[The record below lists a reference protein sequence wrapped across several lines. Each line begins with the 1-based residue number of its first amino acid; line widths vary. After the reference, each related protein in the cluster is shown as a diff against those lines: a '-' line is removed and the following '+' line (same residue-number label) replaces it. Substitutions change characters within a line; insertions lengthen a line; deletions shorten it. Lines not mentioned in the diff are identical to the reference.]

1 VLLLDGR
8 TAQAG
13 AGPPDPIVADIE
25 SEPSMA
31 SSESSATP
39 MTLTTV
45 VASTRPGRVGRSVA
59 DWFTARAA
67 EHDGFESQLV
77 DLRELALPFY
87 DEPHP
92 PALRQYTKS
101 HTVEW
106 SRIVDASDAF
116 VFVTPEYNG
125 GFPAPL
131 KNAWDYLAVEWQH
144 KPAAF
149 VSYGGVSAGTQ
160 AVQMAKQVVAN
171 LRMLP
176 IGPTVSIP
184 FVNEVVADG
193 VFRPGKIHETA
204 AEQVLDE
211 LARTAGV
218 MRGLRGETFTSV
230 KAVHVGT

>member
-1 VLLLDGR
+1 M
-8 TAQAG
+8 AA
-13 AGPPDPIVADIE
+13 
-25 SEPSMA
+25 EPSVGPMA
-31 SSESSATP
+31 
-39 MTLTTV
+39 LTAV

-67 EHDGFESQLV
+67 EYDQFESRTV
-77 DLRELALPFY
+77 DLGELALPFF

-92 PALRQYTKS
+92 PAQQRYTKS
-101 HTVEW
+101 HTREW

-149 VSYGGVSAGTQ
+149 VSYGGVSAGTR
-160 AVQMAKQVVAN
+160 AVQMGKQVVAN

-176 IGPTVSIP
+176 IGPTVSVP
-184 FVNEVVADG
+184 FVNELVEEGA
-193 VFRPGKIHETA
+193 FRPGKIHEAA

-211 LARTAGV
+211 LARTARV
-218 MRGLRGETFTSV
+218 MRRLRSG
-230 KAVHVGT
+230 AY

>member
-1 VLLLDGR
+1 MS
-8 TAQAG
+8 
-13 AGPPDPIVADIE
+13 P
-25 SEPSMA
+25 EPSA
-31 SSESSATP
+31 AP

-67 EHDGFESQLV
+67 QCEQFESHVV
-77 DLRELALPFY
+77 DLRELALPFF

-92 PALRQYTKS
+92 PALQQYTHH
-101 HTVEW
+101 HTRAW

-131 KNAWDYLAVEWQH
+131 KNAWDYLVVEWQH

-149 VSYGGVSAGTQ
+149 VSYGGVSAGTR

-184 FVNEVVADG
+184 FVSERVEDG
-193 VFRPGKIHETA
+193 AFLAGKIHEAA
-204 AEQVLDE
+204 AEHMLDE
-211 LARTAGV
+211 LVRTATV
-218 MRGLRGETFTSV
+218 MRRLRRETY
-230 KAVHVGT
+230 

>member
-1 VLLLDGR
+1 
-8 TAQAG
+8 
-13 AGPPDPIVADIE
+13 
-25 SEPSMA
+25 MA
-31 SSESSATP
+31 AETSVTP

-59 DWFTARAA
+59 DWFTTRAA
-67 EHDGFESQLV
+67 EYDRFESHTV
-77 DLRELALPFY
+77 DLRELALPFF

-92 PALRQYTKS
+92 PALRQYTRD
-101 HTVEW
+101 HTREW
-106 SRIVDASDAF
+106 SRIVEASDAF

-131 KNAWDYLAVEWQH
+131 KNAWDYLVVEWQH

-149 VSYGGVSAGTQ
+149 VSYGGVSAGTR
-160 AVQMAKQVVAN
+160 AVQMGKQVVAN

-184 FVNEVVADG
+184 FVNELVEDG
-193 VFRPGKIHETA
+193 VFRPGKIHESA

-218 MRGLRGETFTSV
+218 MRRLRG
-230 KAVHVGT
+230 GTY

>member
-1 VLLLDGR
+1 MTL
-8 TAQAG
+8 Q
-13 AGPPDPIVADIE
+13 PSVA
-25 SEPSMA
+25 
-31 SSESSATP
+31 P

-59 DWFTARAA
+59 DWFALRVT
-67 EHDGFESQLV
+67 EYDQFESHTV
-77 DLRELALPFY
+77 DLYELALPFF

-92 PALRQYTKS
+92 PALRQYTKG
-101 HTVEW
+101 HTREW
-106 SRIVDASDAF
+106 SRIVDGSDAF

-131 KNAWDYLAVEWQH
+131 KNAWDYLVVEWQH

-149 VSYGGVSAGTQ
+149 VSYGGVSAGTR
-160 AVQMAKQVVAN
+160 AVQMGKQVVAN

-184 FVNEVVADG
+184 FVNELVEGGD
-193 VFRPGKIHETA
+193 FRPGKIHEAA

-211 LARTAGV
+211 LARTARV
-218 MRGLRGETFTSV
+218 MRRLRSG
-230 KAVHVGT
+230 AY

>member
-1 VLLLDGR
+1 MTL
-8 TAQAG
+8 Q
-13 AGPPDPIVADIE
+13 
-25 SEPSMA
+25 PSA
-31 SSESSATP
+31 AP
-39 MTLTTV
+39 LTLTTV

-59 DWFTARAA
+59 DWFFLRAA
-67 EHDGFESQLV
+67 ECDQFESHTV
-77 DLRELALPFY
+77 DLYELALPFF
-87 DEPHP
+87 DEPNP

-101 HTVEW
+101 HTREW

-131 KNAWDYLAVEWQH
+131 KNAWDYLVGEWQH

-149 VSYGGVSAGTQ
+149 VSYGGVSAGTR
-160 AVQMAKQVVAN
+160 AVQMGKQIVAN

-184 FVNEVVADG
+184 FIGELVEDG

-211 LARTAGV
+211 LARTARV
-218 MRGLRGETFTSV
+218 MRRLRTET
-230 KAVHVGT
+230 H

>member
-1 VLLLDGR
+1 M
-8 TAQAG
+8 A
-13 AGPPDPIVADIE
+13 P
-25 SEPSMA
+25 EPSVA
-31 SSESSATP
+31 P

-67 EHDGFESQLV
+67 EYDEFESHTV
-77 DLRELALPFY
+77 DLRELALPFF

-101 HTVEW
+101 HTREW

-116 VFVTPEYNG
+116 VFITPEYNG

-131 KNAWDYLAVEWQH
+131 KNAWDYLVVEWQH

-149 VSYGGVSAGTQ
+149 VSYGGVTAGTR

-171 LRMLP
+171 LSMLP

-184 FVNEVVADG
+184 FINELVEDG
-193 VFRPGKIHETA
+193 DFRPGKIHEAA

-211 LARTAGV
+211 LTRTARV
-218 MRGLRGETFTSV
+218 MRRLRS
-230 KAVHVGT
+230 GTY

>member
-1 VLLLDGR
+1 
-8 TAQAG
+8 
-13 AGPPDPIVADIE
+13 
-25 SEPSMA
+25 MA
-31 SSESSATP
+31 AETSVTL

-59 DWFTARAA
+59 DWFTTRAA
-67 EHDGFESQLV
+67 EDDRFESHTV
-77 DLRELALPFY
+77 DLRELALPFF

-92 PALRQYTKS
+92 PALRQYTQG
-101 HTVEW
+101 HTREW
-106 SRIVDASDAF
+106 SRIVEASDAF

-131 KNAWDYLAVEWQH
+131 KNAWDYLVVEWQH

-149 VSYGGVSAGTQ
+149 VSYGGVSAGTR
-160 AVQMAKQVVAN
+160 AVQMGKQVVAN

-184 FVNEVVADG
+184 FVNELVEDG
-193 VFRPGKIHETA
+193 AFRPGKIHETA
-204 AEQVLDE
+204 AEHVLDE

-218 MRGLRGETFTSV
+218 MRRLRG
-230 KAVHVGT
+230 GTY

>member
-1 VLLLDGR
+1 
-8 TAQAG
+8 
-13 AGPPDPIVADIE
+13 
-25 SEPSMA
+25 
-31 SSESSATP
+31 

-45 VASTRPGRVGRSVA
+45 VASTRPGRVGKSVA

-67 EHDGFESQLV
+67 ECEQFTSHTV
-77 DLRELALPFY
+77 DLYELALPFL

-92 PALRQYTKS
+92 PALRRYTKD
-101 HTVEW
+101 HTRAW

-131 KNAWDYLAVEWQH
+131 KNAWDYLVVEWQH

-149 VSYGGVSAGTQ
+149 VGYGGVSAGTR
-160 AVQMAKQVVAN
+160 AVQMGKQVVAN

-184 FVNEVVADG
+184 FVNECVEDG
-193 VFRPGKIHETA
+193 AFRPGKIHEAA

-211 LARTAGV
+211 LARTARV
-218 MRGLRGETFTSV
+218 MRRLRG
-230 KAVHVGT
+230 GTH

>member
-1 VLLLDGR
+1 
-8 TAQAG
+8 
-13 AGPPDPIVADIE
+13 
-25 SEPSMA
+25 
-31 SSESSATP
+31 

-59 DWFTARAA
+59 DWFATRAA
-67 EHDGFESQLV
+67 EYDEFESHTV
-77 DLRELALPFY
+77 DLQELALPFF

-101 HTVEW
+101 HTREW

-131 KNAWDYLAVEWQH
+131 KNAWDYLLMEWHH
-144 KPAAF
+144 KPAGF
-149 VSYGGVSAGTQ
+149 VSYGGVSAGTR
-160 AVQMAKQVVAN
+160 AVQMGKQVVAN

-184 FVNEVVADG
+184 FVNECVEEGA
-193 VFRPGKIHETA
+193 FRPGKIHETA

-211 LARTAGV
+211 LVRTARV
-218 MRGLRGETFTSV
+218 MRRLRS
-230 KAVHVGT
+230 GTY

>member
-1 VLLLDGR
+1 
-8 TAQAG
+8 
-13 AGPPDPIVADIE
+13 
-25 SEPSMA
+25 
-31 SSESSATP
+31 

-67 EHDGFESQLV
+67 QCEQFESHV
-77 DLRELALPFY
+77 ADLRELALPFF

-92 PALRQYTKS
+92 PALQQYTHS
-101 HTVEW
+101 HTRTW

-149 VSYGGVSAGTQ
+149 ISYGGVSAGTR

-176 IGPTVSIP
+176 LGPTVSIP
-184 FVNEVVADG
+184 FVSERVEDG
-193 VFRPGKIHETA
+193 VFLADKIHEAA
-204 AEQVLDE
+204 AEHMLDE
-211 LARTAGV
+211 LVRTAAV
-218 MRGLRGETFTSV
+218 MRRLRRETY
-230 KAVHVGT
+230 

>member
-1 VLLLDGR
+1 M
-8 TAQAG
+8 A
-13 AGPPDPIVADIE
+13 P
-25 SEPSMA
+25 EPSVATMA
-31 SSESSATP
+31 
-39 MTLTTV
+39 LTTV

-67 EHDGFESQLV
+67 EDDRFQSHTV

-92 PALRQYTKS
+92 PALQQYTKS
-101 HTVEW
+101 HTREW

-131 KNAWDYLAVEWQH
+131 KNAWDYLVVEWQH

-149 VSYGGVSAGTQ
+149 VGYGGVSAGTR

-184 FVNEVVADG
+184 FVSELVEDG
-193 VFRPGKIHETA
+193 AFRPRKVHEAA

-211 LARTAGV
+211 LARTARV
-218 MRGLRGETFTSV
+218 MRRLRSCTY
-230 KAVHVGT
+230 

>member
-1 VLLLDGR
+1 M
-8 TAQAG
+8 A
-13 AGPPDPIVADIE
+13 P
-25 SEPSMA
+25 EPSVA
-31 SSESSATP
+31 P

-67 EHDGFESQLV
+67 EYDQFEAHTV
-77 DLRELALPFY
+77 DLQELALPFF

-92 PALRQYTKS
+92 PVMQQYTKS
-101 HTVEW
+101 HTRRW

-125 GFPAPL
+125 AFPAPL
-131 KNAWDYLAVEWQH
+131 KNAWDYLVVEWRH

-149 VSYGGVSAGTQ
+149 VSYGGVSAGTR
-160 AVQMAKQVVAN
+160 AVQMGKQVVAN

-184 FVNEVVADG
+184 FVNELVERGA
-193 VFRPGKIHETA
+193 FRPGKIHEAA

-211 LARTAGV
+211 LVRTARV
-218 MRGLRGETFTSV
+218 MRGLRSATY
-230 KAVHVGT
+230 

>member
-1 VLLLDGR
+1 
-8 TAQAG
+8 
-13 AGPPDPIVADIE
+13 
-25 SEPSMA
+25 
-31 SSESSATP
+31 

-67 EHDGFESQLV
+67 EDDRFESHTV
-77 DLRELALPFY
+77 DLQELALPFY

-92 PALRQYTKS
+92 PALQRYTKS
-101 HTVEW
+101 HTSAW

-131 KNAWDYLAVEWQH
+131 KNAWDYLVVEWQH

-149 VSYGGVSAGTQ
+149 VSYGGVSAGTR
-160 AVQMAKQVVAN
+160 AVQMGKQVVAN

-184 FVNEVVADG
+184 FVSELVDG
-193 VFRPGKIHETA
+193 GAFRPGKIHEAA

-211 LARTAGV
+211 LVRTSRV
-218 MRGLRGETFTSV
+218 MRRLRS
-230 KAVHVGT
+230 GTY

>member
-1 VLLLDGR
+1 M
-8 TAQAG
+8 A
-13 AGPPDPIVADIE
+13 
-25 SEPSMA
+25 SEP
-31 SSESSATP
+31 SATP

-67 EHDGFESQLV
+67 EHDGFESHLV

-92 PALRQYTKS
+92 PTLRQYTKS

-131 KNAWDYLAVEWQH
+131 KNAWDYLVVEWQH

-149 VSYGGVSAGTQ
+149 VSYGGVSAGTR

-218 MRGLRGETFTSV
+218 MRGLRS
-230 KAVHVGT
+230 GTY

>member
-1 VLLLDGR
+1 
-8 TAQAG
+8 
-13 AGPPDPIVADIE
+13 
-25 SEPSMA
+25 
-31 SSESSATP
+31 

-67 EHDGFESQLV
+67 EHDRFESHLV

-106 SRIVDASDAF
+106 SRIVAASDAF

-131 KNAWDYLAVEWQH
+131 KNAWDYLVVEWQH

-149 VSYGGVSAGTQ
+149 VSYGGVSAGTR

-218 MRGLRGETFTSV
+218 MRGLRG
-230 KAVHVGT
+230 GMY

>member
-1 VLLLDGR
+1 
-8 TAQAG
+8 
-13 AGPPDPIVADIE
+13 
-25 SEPSMA
+25 MA
-31 SSESSATP
+31 AETSVTP

-59 DWFTARAA
+59 DWFTTRAA
-67 EHDGFESQLV
+67 EYDRFESHTV
-77 DLRELALPFY
+77 DLRELALPFF

-92 PALRQYTKS
+92 PALRRYTQG
-101 HTVEW
+101 HTREW
-106 SRIVDASDAF
+106 SRIVEASDAF

-131 KNAWDYLAVEWQH
+131 KNAWDYLVVEWQH

-149 VSYGGVSAGTQ
+149 VSYGGVSAGTR
-160 AVQMAKQVVAN
+160 AVQMGKQVVAN

-184 FVNEVVADG
+184 FVNELVEEGA
-193 VFRPGKIHETA
+193 FRPGKIHETA

-211 LARTAGV
+211 LVRTADV
-218 MRGLRGETFTSV
+218 MRRLRG
-230 KAVHVGT
+230 GTY

>member
-1 VLLLDGR
+1 MS
-8 TAQAG
+8 
-13 AGPPDPIVADIE
+13 P
-25 SEPSMA
+25 EPSA
-31 SSESSATP
+31 AP
-39 MTLTTV
+39 LTLTTV

-67 EHDGFESQLV
+67 QCEQFESRLV
-77 DLRELALPFY
+77 DLRELALPFF

-92 PALRQYTKS
+92 PALQQYTHS
-101 HTVEW
+101 HTRTW
-106 SRIVDASDAF
+106 SRIVDGSDAF

-131 KNAWDYLAVEWQH
+131 KNAWDYLVVEWQH

-149 VSYGGVSAGTQ
+149 VSYGGVSAGTR

-184 FVNEVVADG
+184 FVSERVEDG
-193 VFRPGKIHETA
+193 AFQAGKIHEAA
-204 AEQVLDE
+204 AEHMLDE
-211 LARTAGV
+211 LVRTATV
-218 MRGLRGETFTSV
+218 MRRLRGETY
-230 KAVHVGT
+230 

>member
-1 VLLLDGR
+1 M
-8 TAQAG
+8 T
-13 AGPPDPIVADIE
+13 
-25 SEPSMA
+25 SEPSVA
-31 SSESSATP
+31 P
-39 MTLTTV
+39 LTLTTV

-59 DWFTARAA
+59 DWFTSRVA
-67 EHDGFESQLV
+67 ECDQFTSHLV
-77 DLRELALPFY
+77 DLRELDLPFF

-101 HTVEW
+101 HTLAW

-131 KNAWDYLAVEWQH
+131 KNAWDYLVVEWQH

-149 VSYGGVSAGTQ
+149 VSYGGVSAGTR

-184 FVNEVVADG
+184 FVNEQVDDG
-193 VFRPGKIHETA
+193 AFRPGKIHEAA
-204 AEQVLDE
+204 AEQMIEE
-211 LARTAGV
+211 LTRTASV
-218 MRGLRGETFTSV
+218 MRGLRSG
-230 KAVHVGT
+230 AH

>member
-1 VLLLDGR
+1 
-8 TAQAG
+8 
-13 AGPPDPIVADIE
+13 
-25 SEPSMA
+25 
-31 SSESSATP
+31 

-59 DWFTARAA
+59 DWFTSQAA
-67 EHDGFESQLV
+67 ECDRFASHLV
-77 DLRELALPFY
+77 DLRELDLPFY

-101 HTVEW
+101 HTRAW

-131 KNAWDYLAVEWQH
+131 KNAWDYLVVEWQH

-149 VSYGGVSAGTQ
+149 VSYGGVSAGTR

-184 FVNEVVADG
+184 FVNEQVDDG
-193 VFRPGKIHETA
+193 AFRPGKIHEA
-204 AEQVLDE
+204 AAGHVLEE
-211 LARTAGV
+211 LARTATV
-218 MRGLRGETFTSV
+218 MRRLRS
-230 KAVHVGT
+230 GTQ

>member
-1 VLLLDGR
+1 MS
-8 TAQAG
+8 
-13 AGPPDPIVADIE
+13 P
-25 SEPSMA
+25 EPSA
-31 SSESSATP
+31 AP

-67 EHDGFESQLV
+67 ECEQFESRVV
-77 DLRELALPFY
+77 DLRELALPFF

-92 PALRQYTKS
+92 PALQQYTHS
-101 HTVEW
+101 HTRTW
-106 SRIVDASDAF
+106 SRIVEASDAF

-131 KNAWDYLAVEWQH
+131 KNAWDYLVVEWQH

-149 VSYGGVSAGTQ
+149 VSYGGVSAGTR

-184 FVNEVVADG
+184 FVSERVEDG
-193 VFRPGKIHETA
+193 AFQAGKIHEAA
-204 AEQVLDE
+204 AEHMLDE
-211 LARTAGV
+211 LVRTATV
-218 MRGLRGETFTSV
+218 MRRLRGETY
-230 KAVHVGT
+230 

>member
-1 VLLLDGR
+1 M
-8 TAQAG
+8 A
-13 AGPPDPIVADIE
+13 P
-25 SEPSMA
+25 EPSVA
-31 SSESSATP
+31 P

-59 DWFTARAA
+59 DWFTARVA
-67 EHDGFESQLV
+67 EWDQFESRIV
-77 DLRELALPFY
+77 DLSELALPFL

-92 PALRQYTKS
+92 PALQQYTKS
-101 HTVEW
+101 HTREW

-131 KNAWDYLAVEWQH
+131 KNAWDYLVVEWQH

-149 VSYGGVSAGTQ
+149 VSYGGVSAGPR
-160 AVQMAKQVVAN
+160 AVQMAKQIVAN

-184 FVNEVVADG
+184 FVGELVEDG
-193 VFRPGKIHETA
+193 AFRPGKIHEAA

-211 LARTAGV
+211 LARTARV
-218 MRGLRGETFTSV
+218 MRRLRSETY
-230 KAVHVGT
+230 

>member
-1 VLLLDGR
+1 
-8 TAQAG
+8 
-13 AGPPDPIVADIE
+13 
-25 SEPSMA
+25 
-31 SSESSATP
+31 

-59 DWFTARAA
+59 DWFALRAS
-67 EHDGFESQLV
+67 ECDQFESHTV
-77 DLRELALPFY
+77 DLYELALPFF

-101 HTVEW
+101 HTRAW

-125 GFPAPL
+125 CFPAPL

-149 VSYGGVSAGTQ
+149 VSYGGVSAGTR
-160 AVQMAKQVVAN
+160 AVQMGKQVVAN

-184 FVNEVVADG
+184 FVNGLVEGGD
-193 VFRPGKIHETA
+193 FRPGKIHEAA

-211 LARTAGV
+211 LARTARV
-218 MRGLRGETFTSV
+218 MGRLRS
-230 KAVHVGT
+230 GTY